1 MPIDLRDWYRWRPD
15 LRPRN
20 WIVAACGI
28 AVVAVLLVLGGQ
40 YGHVTDS
47 QPGVASGPG
56 SSEPATTGSGPGAN
70 SAGQTPP
77 ADTRQAPDGS
87 APAKQ

>member
-20 WIVAACGI
+20 WIVAVCGI
-28 AVVAVLLVLGGQ
+28 SVVALLLVLGGQ
-40 YGHVTDS
+40 YGHVADS
-47 QPGVASGPG
+47 QPVASGP
-56 SSEPATTGSGPGAN
+56 SEPATTGAN

-87 APAKQ
+87 TPAKQ